1 MSAPDTLASVNQL
14 AWLGD
19 VRAALLRLHKTLLDS
34 EKLRYEKTHGRI
46 NGGLAFLQL
55 AANDP
60 WFAWIRPIGSLIV
73 EIDERLDAKTP
84 MLAADVFELRDQA
97 RAITTADPE
106 GTQAQR
112 EYDDSIQASPEVLI
126 AHVSTL
132 RVLGRAPS
140 A

>member
-1 MSAPDTLASVNQL
+1 MTAPDTHASVNQL

-73 EIDERLDAKTP
+73 EIDERQRPDATS
-84 MLAADVFELRDQA
+84 RQ
-97 RAITTADPE
+97 
-106 GTQAQR
+106 
-112 EYDDSIQASPEVLI
+112 
-126 AHVSTL
+126 TL
-132 RVLGRAPS
+132 RRADDPAAGSTRVVIQNSLRS
-140 A
+140 AQPHSLNPHT